1 MLHSLSL
8 LFLGVQLNRLG
19 LLYCP
24 TVSVHFI
31 FNCFTFCISDW
42 IYSIDLFSIH
52 VKEDSVMFNL
62 LLSPL
67 LARTRPVLA
76 SREEGKCIFFP
87 AGHLWDFIGKEGKE
101 SGCVVVSHVPWH
113 QSFHLYPS
121 YICKSFLFFPN

>member
-8 LFLGVQLNRLG
+8 LFLQVQLNRLG

-31 FNCFTFCISDW
+31 FNRFTFCTSDW

-76 SREEGKCIFFP
+76 SREEGKCIFFQL
-87 AGHLWDFIGKEGKE
+87 GTLGTLLVKKEGRV
-101 SGCVVVSHVPWH
+101 GV
-113 QSFHLYPS
+113 
-121 YICKSFLFFPN
+121 